1 MNLAKKIH
9 CFILCF
15 ILIAASCFVSMPVL
29 AEGIA
34 EYGTIANSTNGVRVR
49 SAPGTG
55 NKDVG
60 GLNTGERVKL
70 FELVTISDANYP
82 KWYKIQS
89 VSDPSIQGY
98 VAANFVKEDPPKIEY
113 VPEADFEEYLTKQG
127 FPESYKP
134 MLRSLH
140 ANYPKWVFTAD
151 HLEMTW
157 DEAVANESVVG
168 RSLIDGS
175 EHNAWKSM
183 EYGAYNWSTG
193 QHVVFDSGGW
203 VTAHKSVVA
212 YYLDPRNF
220 LNSTDIFQFFMQT
233 YVPELQTIDGL
244 KKLVSG
250 TFLANNF
257 PESTY
262 ATYCDVIMEA
272 AKQSGVSPYVLAS
285 MILTE
290 QGTNGTGNS
299 ISGTVS
305 GYKGFYN
312 FFNVSA
318 YAHSGRDAV
327 TNGLIYASSGSTYM
341 RPWNTRAKAI
351 IGGALWYYDDYVNP
365 ATSGGYT
372 IYYKKFDVKKSP
384 YYTFQYM
391 TNIRGAAIEG
401 AKSAKGYSAND
412 LKSALEFRI
421 PVYKNMPST
430 ISPLPPKKGNNNNFL
445 SNMVVSGHSF
455 TTDFSR
461 WENDYEMIVDY
472 SVSSVNIAASAS
484 DSAATVSGTGQV
496 SLTVGTNKFNV
507 VVTASSGHT
516 RTYTIT
522 ITRKENEGEKPPEP
536 TIETTDYNVGQFITG
551 IDLNTTPKS
560 FAEKFKVKNGTMKLF
575 NADGS
580 EKTDGILGTG
590 NVVKIYDT
598 AGAEKL
604 SYKIVIYGDV
614 NGDGRIN
621 SIDISRIQK
630 HILKLSTLE
639 GCYLLASDVSRDT
652 KSNSIDISRIQKH
665 ILNLSLIEQ

>member
-15 ILIAASCFVSMPVL
+15 ILIAASCFVSIPVL

-34 EYGTIANSTNGVRVR
+34 EYGTIVNSDNGVNVRSEPKVTSTNR
-49 SAPGTG
+49 
-55 NKDVG
+55 VG

-70 FELVTISDANYP
+70 LDKVTTSDTANP
-82 KWYKIQS
+82 VWYKIQS
-89 VSDPSIQGY
+89 VSTPTLVGY
-98 VAANFVKEDPPKIEY
+98 VAANYVKEDVVYK
-113 VPEADFEEYLTKQG
+113 PEADFEEYLTKQG

-134 MLRSLH
+134 MLRDLH
-140 ANYPKWVFTAD
+140 ANYPNWVFVAD
-151 HLEMTW
+151 HLNHTW
-157 DEAVANESVVG
+157 DFALSTESRVG
-168 RSLIDGS
+168 TSLIQNIQPD
-175 EHNAWKSM
+175 ALKSM
-183 EYGAYNWSTG
+183 EYGAYDWEDKSY
-193 QHVVFDSGGW
+193 VFFDSGGW

-212 YYLDPRNF
+212 YYLDPRNS
-220 LNSTDIFQFFMQT
+220 LNSTAIFQFLNQT
-233 YVPELQTIDGL
+233 YDSTKQNKEGL

-285 MILTE
+285 MIVNE
-290 QGTNGTGNS
+290 QGVNGTGNS
-299 ISGTVS
+299 ISGNIS
-305 GYKGFYN
+305 GYKGYFNFYN
-312 FFNVSA
+312 IGA
-318 YAHSGRDAV
+318 YKHSGRDAV

-351 IGGALWYYDDYVNP
+351 IGGAKWYGEKYVN
-365 ATSGGYT
+365 GGQPT
-372 IYYKKFDVKKSP
+372 LYYKRFDYFSSDSSILR
-384 YYTFQYM
+384 YYTDITASYREGS
-391 TNIRGAAIEG
+391 NLRSAYEAAI
-401 AKSAKGYSAND
+401 NT
-412 LKSALEFRI
+412 EFVFNI
-421 PVYKNMPST
+421 PVYKNMPEAIAPT
-430 ISPLPPKKGNNNNFL
+430 PAKTGNNDNYL
-445 SNMVVSGHSF
+445 SNLKIKDHAL

-461 WENDYEMIVDY
+461 WTSEYGAIVDY
-472 SVSSVNIAASAS
+472 EVSSVTIEGAKSN
-484 DSAATVSGTGQV
+484 SAATVTGLGQV
-496 SLTVGTNKFNV
+496 ALVVGINRFNV
-507 VVTASSGHT
+507 VVTATSGQK
-516 RTYTIT
+516 RTYTIV

-536 TIETTDYNVGQFITG
+536 TIETTEYNVGQFITG
-551 IDLNTTPKS
+551 VYLDTTPKT
-560 FAEKFKVKNGTMKLF
+560 FAEKFKVKNGTVKLF

-580 EKTDGILGTG
+580 EKTDGILSTG

>member
-113 VPEADFEEYLTKQG
+113 VPEADFEEYLNKQG

-312 FFNVSA
+312 FFYVSA

-327 TNGLIYASSGSTYM
+327 TNGLIYASAGSTYM

-401 AKSAKGYSAND
+401 AKSAKGYSSND
-412 LKSALEFRI
+412 LKNALEFRI

-604 SYKIVIYGDV
+604 SYKIVIYGDAS
-614 NGDGRIN
+614 GDGKISVTDITYIKQHRLN
-621 SIDISRIQK
+621 EKLLSDCYLEAADASRDGRVNVIDITRIK
-630 HILKLSTLE
+630 EHRLKENL
-639 GCYLLASDVSRDT
+639 
-652 KSNSIDISRIQKH
+652 IIQ
-665 ILNLSLIEQ
+665 

>member
-29 AEGIA
+29 AEEIA

-98 VAANFVKEDPPKIEY
+98 VAANFVKEDPPKVEY
-113 VPEADFEEYLTKQG
+113 IPEADFEEYLTKQG

-140 ANYPKWVFTAD
+140 ANYPKWVFIAD
-151 HLEMTW
+151 HLGMTW

-168 RSLIDGS
+168 RSLIENSVDD
-175 EHNAWKSM
+175 AWKSK
-183 EYGAYNWSTG
+183 EPGAYNWETG
-193 QHVVFDSGGW
+193 KYIGLDGENW
-203 VTAHKSVVA
+203 VAAHKNVVA

-272 AKQSGVSPYVLAS
+272 AKQSGVSPYVIAS

-290 QGTNGTGNS
+290 QGTNGQGNS

-305 GYKGFYN
+305 GYKGYYN
-312 FFNVSA
+312 FFNVNA

-327 TNGLIYASSGSTYM
+327 VNGLIYASSGTSYL

-365 ATSGGYT
+365 NTSGGYT

-391 TNIRGAAIEG
+391 TNIRGAYIEG
-401 AKSAKGYSAND
+401 SKIKKGYTEQELQNS
-412 LKSALEFRI
+412 LEFHI
-421 PVYKNMPST
+421 PVYKNMPSAIT
-430 ISPLPPKKGNNNNFL
+430 PFPPKTGDNDNYL
-445 SNMVVSGHSF
+445 SSLSVKGHSF
-455 TTDFSR
+455 TTAFDKWTS
-461 WENDYEMIVDY
+461 EYGVIVDY
-472 SVSSVNIAASAS
+472 EVSSVTIEGTKSN
-484 DSAATVSGTGQV
+484 SAATVTGLGQV
-496 SLTVGTNKFNV
+496 SLAVGINRFNV
-507 VVTASSGHT
+507 VVTATSGEK
-516 RTYTIT
+516 RTYTIV
-522 ITRKENEGEKPPEP
+522 ITRKEKEVEKPPEP
-536 TIETTDYNVGQFITG
+536 SIETTDYNIGQFITG
-551 IDLNTTPKS
+551 VDLDTTVDS
-560 FAEKFKVKNGTMKLF
+560 FKTKMKVKNGTVKVF
-575 NADGS
+575 NADGK
-580 EKTDGILGTG
+580 EKTSGIVGTG

-604 SYKIVIYGDV
+604 SYEVVICGDV
-614 NGDGRIN
+614 NGDG
-621 SIDISRIQK
+621 K
-630 HILKLSTLE
+630 LKLSDITKMRSYYVDPEIIKSLPNAVVKAMDVNYSGSFTL
-639 GCYLLASDVSRDT
+639 A
-652 KSNSIDISRIQKH
+652 DITMTRAMWV
-665 ILNLSLIEQ
+665 EP